1 MKTEV
6 VSTIKLDDKQRL
18 KIESELKRIFSKDI
32 TVSYTED
39 KKILGGLII
48 KHEDR
53 IINLSLKTKLEEMKK
68 YLED

>member
-1 MKTEV
+1 MKIEV
-6 VSTIKLDDKQRL
+6 VSTIKLDHKQQE
-18 KIESELKRIFSKDI
+18 KIENELKRIFGKELNI
-32 TVSYTED
+32 SYTED

-53 IINLSLKTKLEEMKK
+53 IINLSLTTKLREMEK

>member
-6 VSTIKLDDKQRL
+6 VSTIKLDDKQRENV
-18 KIESELKRIFSKDI
+18 ESELKRILGKDLNI
-32 TVSYTED
+32 SYTED

-48 KHEDR
+48 KHEDK
-53 IINLSLKTKLEEMKK
+53 IINLSLKTKLKEMEK